1 MPGSFTVT
9 TAGLQSA
16 TLELDGGTKP
26 ATTGHYLIQRRPNG
40 AAASEYL
47 TIYKTTSATV
57 YDHPRPRSSV
67 GEALTDTQLL
77 WAYRAYSYIT
87 ALSAYGSPVED
98 DDSTAGY
105 GIAGISNSASDATA
119 YIDPSSVAEP
129 TIEVGGVIST
139 ISNTYLAQAEVI
151 SYPDNAYDRDSWTVT
166 KVIPLAVSS
175 A

>member
-1 MPGSFTVT
+1 MPGSLAIT
-9 TAGLQSA
+9 TSGLQSVKL
-16 TLELDGGTKP
+16 TIDGGTKP
-26 ATTGHYLIQRRPNG
+26 GTTGHYKITRRPHST
-40 AAASEYL
+40 ALPEPLYL
-47 TIYKTTSATV
+47 TVLETVLAVV
-57 YDHPRPRSSV
+57 YDHPRPRSPDGV
-67 GEALTDTQLL
+67 QLF
-77 WAYRAYSYIT
+77 WDYTVYSYIT
-87 ALSAYGSPVED
+87 SLSAYDGGIED
-98 DDSTAGY
+98 KVGYEIDEIEDTA
-105 GIAGISNSASDATA
+105 ASATT